1 MSNRKRD
8 ILTALCLSVFIITS
22 AVCFVTFFKPLYYM
36 DVDMLHISEYSGYAK
51 DIILKNYDILIDYQS
66 LFYQGELYLPDFRMS
81 ETGRIHFEEVKRI
94 FEAVQILM
102 ISSFALSAGLIYR
115 RHKEKEYRY
124 LRLTSLF
131 SVGIP
136 AVLGVL
142 ACADFDR
149 AFVIF
154 HKIFFRNDYWIFDY
168 YEDPIINVLPQD
180 FFMHCFIA
188 IIAIIIVLSTIC
200 YFIYR
205 RYQKNVLKEIE
216 S

>member
-1 MSNRKRD
+1 MNNRKKD
-8 ILTALCLSVFIITS
+8 IFTALILSLFIIS
-22 AVCFVTFFKPLYYM
+22 FAVCFVTFFKPLYYM
-36 DVDMLHISEYSGYAK
+36 DIELLHISEYSGYAK
-51 DIILKNYDILIDYQS
+51 DIIIKNYDILIDYQS
-66 LFYQGELYLPDFRMS
+66 LFYRGALYLPDFRMS

-102 ISSFALSAGLIYR
+102 ITTGVASAFCIYR

-124 LRLTSLF
+124 LRLTSVF
-131 SVGIP
+131 SIGIP
-136 AVLGVL
+136 LTLGL
-142 ACADFDR
+142 FACADFDT

-188 IIAIIIVLSTIC
+188 IIVVIVVLSLIS
-200 YFIYR
+200 YFIYK
-205 RYQKNVLKEIE
+205 RYEKHVLEEK
-216 S
+216 

>member
-1 MSNRKRD
+1 MNNRKRD
-8 ILTALCLSVFIITS
+8 ILTALCLSLFIIS
-22 AVCFVTFFKPLYYM
+22 LAVCFVTFFKPLYYM
-36 DVDMLHISEYSGYAK
+36 DIDLLHISEYSGYAK
-51 DIILKNYDILIDYQS
+51 DIIIKNYDILIDYQS

-94 FEAVQILM
+94 FEYVQILM
-102 ISSFALSAGLIYR
+102 ISTGIASMFFIYK

-124 LRLTSLF
+124 LKLTSLF

-136 AVLGVL
+136 TFIGII
-142 ACADFDR
+142 ACADFDT

-188 IIAIIIVLSTIC
+188 IIVVIVVLSLIC
-200 YFIYR
+200 YFVYR
-205 RYQKNVLKEIE
+205 RYEKRVLKEI
-216 S
+216 

>member
-1 MSNRKRD
+1 MNNRKRD
-8 ILTALCLSVFIITS
+8 ILTALCLSLFIIS
-22 AVCFVTFFKPLYYM
+22 FAVCFVTFFKPLYYM
-36 DVDMLHISEYSGYAK
+36 DIDLLHISEWSGISK
-51 DIILKNYDILIDYQS
+51 EVIIKNYDILINYQS
-66 LFYQGELYLPDFRMS
+66 IFYQGELYMPDFVMS

-102 ISSFALSAGLIYR
+102 ISTGLISAILIYQ

-136 AVLGVL
+136 LVIGIL
-142 ACADFDR
+142 ACADFDT

-154 HKIFFRNDYWIFDY
+154 HKIFFRNDYWIFDSY
-168 YEDPIINVLPQD
+168 TDPIINVLPQD

-188 IIAIIIVLSTIC
+188 IISVVIILSILC
-200 YFIYR
+200 FILYR
-205 RYQKNVLKEIE
+205 RYEKRVLKEN
-216 S
+216 

>member
-1 MSNRKRD
+1 MNNRKRD
-8 ILTALCLSVFIITS
+8 ILTALCLSLFIIS
-22 AVCFVTFFKPLYYM
+22 FAVCFVTFFKPLYYL
-36 DVDMLHISEYSGYAK
+36 DIDLLHISEYSGYAK
-51 DIILKNYDILIDYQS
+51 DIIIKNYDILIDYQS

-102 ISSFALSAGLIYR
+102 ISTGVASAFFIYK
-115 RHKEKEYRY
+115 RHKEKEFRY
-124 LRLTSLF
+124 LRLTSIF
-131 SVGIP
+131 SIGIP
-136 AVLGVL
+136 LVIGIL
-142 ACADFDR
+142 ACADFDT

-188 IIAIIIVLSTIC
+188 IIIVVIILSLVC
-200 YFIYR
+200 YFIYK
-205 RYQKNVLKEIE
+205 RYEKRVLEE
-216 S
+216 N